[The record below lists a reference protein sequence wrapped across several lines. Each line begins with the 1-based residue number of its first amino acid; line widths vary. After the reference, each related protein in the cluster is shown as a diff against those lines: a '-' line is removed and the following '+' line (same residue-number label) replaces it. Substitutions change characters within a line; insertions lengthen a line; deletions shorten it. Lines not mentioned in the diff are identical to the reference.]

1 MRTSERSRTRGGFT
15 LTELMITIA
24 LIGTMSAIA
33 IPNFMTY
40 QARSRRSEGFTNLAG
55 IARAFK
61 VYHADR
67 GRYPD
72 IATDGGAASLPAPGA
87 GQPNAIRM
95 VWDGTTDAFFSIVG
109 WRPDGNVFYTYE
121 AESSCGGGCNDQN
134 CFTLVAHG
142 DVDDDND
149 LGAVM
154 YVHPMTNASGTPIA
168 SCNSA
173 IRPALSVPVRP
184 GTSTEVYDEPAI
196 HLGADTY

>member
-1 MRTSERSRTRGGFT
+1 MRIIKRSRTRGGFT
-15 LTELMITIA
+15 LTELMITTS
-24 LIGTMSAIA
+24 LIGTLAAIA

-40 QARSRRSEGFTNLAG
+40 QARTRRSEGFTNLAG
-55 IARAFK
+55 IARAYK
-61 VYHADR
+61 VYHAEK

-72 IATDGGAASLPAPGA
+72 IAIDGLAGSLPAPGV
-87 GQPNAIRM
+87 GQPNTVRM
-95 VWDGTTDAFFSIVG
+95 VWDTAEAFFGIVG

-121 AESSCGGGCNDQN
+121 VESNCGGGACTDET

-142 DVDDDND
+142 DVDGDDD

-154 YVHPMTNASGTPIA
+154 YVHPLTDAAGTPIA

-184 GTSTEVYDEPAI
+184 GTGNPIYDEPAA
-196 HLGADTY
+196 HLGIDIY